1 MDDRQRIEN
10 IFASFR
16 EVNQAFHQSMM
27 QLTQHLGIT
36 AIQYFVLK
44 VIVHHPGI
52 GLNELS
58 EKIHSVTSS
67 TSGIVDRM
75 VKAGWLLR
83 ERPASNRRAICL
95 TATEEGK
102 ALWHTVSEMRISQL
116 ATSLLNIPEEDER
129 QLIRIHKQIV
139 NIIQRQREEEN
150 HE

>member
-1 MDDRQRIEN
+1 ML
-10 IFASFR
+10 
-16 EVNQAFHQSMM
+16 

-44 VIVHHPGI
+44 VVVLNPGI

-83 ERPASNRRAICL
+83 ERPVSNRRAICL
-95 TATEEGK
+95 TATEEGIS
-102 ALWHTVSEMRISQL
+102 LWRTVSDMRVSQL
-116 ATSLLNIPEEDER
+116 SVSLLSLSEEDEH
-129 QLIRIHKQIV
+129 QLLRIHKEIV
-139 NIIQRQREEEN
+139 NIIQRQREEEK
-150 HE
+150 HESY